1 MCFEKTVT
9 VLGKFHCK
17 SYLIIV
23 RTTYIFFNCLETK
36 ISLFLCMKGKKWLKW
51 AMERQSKNLVD
62 VFIVK
67 TGIAVFCVYPEHL
80 YFLWLIKVR
89 KIFFQILSNILLKKI
104 HKHICIHISN
114 FVYMVF
120 FLSWNSFRE
129 CQISNSSVA
138 RITTFLPPSCHDGRQ
153 IRNLSSRNFSGIL
166 CKPKYHL
173 WSKFFLSIQ
182 SIKKIC

>member
-1 MCFEKTVT
+1 MYEGQKVIEIGNGKTVKKS
-9 VLGKFHCK
+9 GGRFYCK
-17 SYLIIV
+17 NRNCSFFV
-23 RTTYIFFNCLETK
+23 YILNTCTFFDWLRSEK
-36 ISLFLCMKGKKWLKW
+36 IFSRSCQTCYWRKSINISVSIYQILFIWFFFLC
-51 AMERQSKNLVD
+51 
-62 VFIVK
+62 
-67 TGIAVFCVYPEHL
+67 
-80 YFLWLIKVR
+80 
-89 KIFFQILSNILLKKI
+89 
-104 HKHICIHISN
+104 
-114 FVYMVF
+114 
-120 FLSWNSFRE
+120 WNSFRE

>member
-36 ISLFLCMKGKKWLKW
+36 ISLFLCMKGKKWLKS

-89 KIFFQILSNILLKKI
+89 KNFFQILSNMLLKKI

-129 CQISNSSVA
+129 CQISSSSVA

-166 CKPKYHL
+166 CKPKYL